1 MDFELS
7 EEHRIFREAIREFAE
22 KEIGPLVEEAEE
34 TETFPVQ
41 IFPRMGELGYLCIRY
56 PEEYGAAGV
65 DKLMECLYVEELGRV
80 CLGIASGILVHSS
93 VATLPVAEFG
103 TEEQK
108 QKYLVPAVRGE
119 KIGAFG
125 LTEPDAGS
133 DAAGIK
139 TTAKKDGDMFILNGA
154 KTYITNGT
162 IADFFVIA
170 AYTDKTQRHK
180 GIALFL
186 VERGTP
192 GFSADRKLKKMG
204 LWSSD
209 LAELTFEDC
218 PVPEENI
225 LGEETGGFVKLA
237 QTLTGGRMAVGAR
250 AVGLA
255 QAAYEAALK
264 YAKERTQFGQTI
276 GSFQVIQ
283 HKLADMAMAIDAAR
297 LLVYRAAWLYDN
309 GKPYIKE
316 ASMAKLN
323 ATEMAV
329 KVVDDAIQIHG
340 GIGFMMES
348 PVQRYYRDAKFG
360 MIVEGTSE
368 IQRNIIAKHLGLG
381 K

>member
-7 EEHRIFREAIREFAE
+7 GEHRIFQQAIREFAE

-34 TETFPVQ
+34 KERFPVEL
-41 IFPRMGELGYLCIRY
+41 FPQMGKLGYLCIRY
-56 PEEYGAAGV
+56 PEKYGAAGA

-93 VATLPVAEFG
+93 VGTLPVAEFG

-108 QKYLVPAVRGE
+108 RKYLVPAIKGE
-119 KIGAFG
+119 KIFAFG

-139 TTAKKDGDMFILNGA
+139 TTAKKDGDHYVLNGA
-154 KTYITNGT
+154 KTFITNAT
-162 IADFFVIA
+162 IADYFVIA

-192 GFSADRKLKKMG
+192 GFTADRKLKKMG

-209 LAELTFEDC
+209 LGELTFEDC
-218 PVPEENI
+218 PVPAENL
-225 LGEETGGFVKLA
+225 LGEETGGFVRLA

-250 AVGLA
+250 ALGLA
-255 QAAYEAALK
+255 QAAYEAALQ
-264 YAKERTQFGQTI
+264 YAKDRTQFGRTI
-276 GSFQVIQ
+276 GSFQAIQ

-297 LLVYRAAWLYDN
+297 MLVYRAAWLYDN

-316 ASMAKLN
+316 ASMAKLF

-329 KVVDDAIQIHG
+329 DVASEAIQIHG
-340 GIGFMMES
+340 GMGFMMES
-348 PVQRYYRDAKFG
+348 PVQRYYRDARFG

-368 IQRNIIAKHLGLG
+368 IQRNIIAKNLGF
-381 K
+381 